1 MYWIK
6 IPGMSAGLKKAI
18 ESLKSAFTGNAFAG
32 GWKLDL
38 SLVISKCI
46 SIMGQFQ
53 YQKKMLSR

>member
-1 MYWIK
+1 
-6 IPGMSAGLKKAI
+6 MSAGLKKAI